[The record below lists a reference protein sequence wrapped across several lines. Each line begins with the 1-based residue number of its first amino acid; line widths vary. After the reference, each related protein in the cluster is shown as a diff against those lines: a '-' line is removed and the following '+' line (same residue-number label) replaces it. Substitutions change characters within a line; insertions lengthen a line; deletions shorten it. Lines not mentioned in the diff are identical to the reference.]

1 MKIKGIDISSWQQG
15 IDLGKAKQEGYEYCI
30 IKATENTN
38 YINPEMDTQV
48 TGAIAAGLK
57 FGFYHFYRNAGIVE
71 AKYFV
76 NTIKK
81 YKDAMAIKPVID
93 IEADWNYTGV
103 KAFIDYVEESLNIE
117 CVIYCNKSYAKELS
131 KYNDLAQKPLWLA
144 YYWDYVNIPP
154 VEKYQDHGFVNL
166 VGLQWSDRLI
176 IAGKNC
182 DVNLFS
188 EEIVIDNFCA
198 PEQTEKVTEVTTDT
212 YTVKNGDTLSAI
224 ATRYNT
230 TYQELAKINNIAD
243 PNSIYV
249 GQIIQLKASNNVQT
263 YTVQSGD
270 TLSGIAAK
278 FGTTYQSLASINRIT
293 DPNTIYVGQVLKI
306 DGNANNETYHTV
318 ASGEYLGLIANKY
331 GVTVSQICSLNNI
344 SNPDMIYV
352 GQNLR
357 IR

>member
-1 MKIKGIDISSWQQG
+1 MGNGKRLSLIHIYLYSDGELYYFMDQETFEQIPLNYEKVEEAIKF
-15 IDLGKAKQEGYEYCI
+15 LKENMFAI
-30 IKATENTN
+30 IK
-38 YINPEMDTQV
+38 
-48 TGAIAAGLK
+48 
-57 FGFYHFYRNAGIVE
+57 FYKGEAFSVE
-71 AKYFV
+71 APNFV
-76 NTIKK
+76 ELLITQC
-81 YKDAMAIKPVID
+81 DPSAVS
-93 IEADWNYTGV
+93 YTH
-103 KAFIDYVEESLNIE
+103 L
-117 CVIYCNKSYAKELS
+117 AKELS

-249 GQIIQLKASNNVQT
+249 GQIIKLKGSNENTNNNVQT

-270 TLSGIAAK
+270 ILSGIAAK
-278 FGTTYQSLASINRIT
+278 FGTTYQSLASINGIA
-293 DPNTIYVGQVLKI
+293 DPNTCLLY
-306 DGNANNETYHTV
+306 T
-318 ASGEYLGLIANKY
+318 S
-331 GVTVSQICSLNNI
+331 
-344 SNPDMIYV
+344 
-352 GQNLR
+352 
-357 IR
+357 